1 MSKQF
6 WPSIGPVTGTWFD
19 IPQQSSRVYVPF
31 GKTRLNRIG
40 LFYFRNHHW
49 RRIEESK
56 NRSIEESKNRRIEES
71 LDFVRLVASEKT
83 KWTKIPDGM
92 KVFIERV

>member
-6 WPSIGPVTGTWFD
+6 WPSIGPVTGNWFD

-40 LFYFRNHHW
+40 LFYFRNHHC
-49 RRIEESK
+49 RRIEQL
-56 NRSIEESKNRRIEES
+56 
-71 LDFVRLVASEKT
+71 LDSVRLTAPEEK
-83 KWTKIPDGM
+83 KWVQLPDGL
-92 KVFIERV
+92 KVFVERI